1 MKILYLGSK
10 SKILDILQRLYD
22 VTQTED
28 IVNDLSYY
36 DWVISY
42 GYKHILKK
50 QHIKSAKN
58 PIINLHI
65 SFLPY
70 NRGAD
75 PNYWSWVE
83 DTPKGV
89 TIHEIDEGIDTGDII
104 IQKQVNFNDN
114 ETLSSSYNKLKNEI
128 ETLFINSFD
137 DIFKGNLKAIK
148 QKGKGT
154 IHYKKD
160 FPGVKS
166 WDISVNKLK
175 QMTDLEI
182 IDAVEEVRTKN
193 NKNWMDV
200 LRIAFKHAPEEA
212 RPVLAEINKSDG
224 QISKLL
230 DKLANNGT
238 SK

>member
-10 SKILDILQRLYD
+10 SKILNILQRLYD
-22 VTQTED
+22 VTQTEG

-42 GYKHILKK
+42 GYRHILKK
-50 QHIKSAKN
+50 HHIESAKN

-83 DTPKGV
+83 NTPKGV
-89 TIHEIDEGIDTGDII
+89 TIHAIDEGIDTGDIF
-104 IQKQVNFNDN
+104 IQKQINFNNN
-114 ETLSSSYNKLKNEI
+114 ETLSSSYNKLKTEI
-128 ETLFINSFD
+128 EDLFIKNFHN
-137 DIFKGNLKAIK
+137 ILNGNLKRTK
-148 QKGKGT
+148 QRWVKKGT

-166 WDISVNKLK
+166 WDIPTHKIK

-193 NKNWMDV
+193 NKNWMDI
-200 LRIAFKHAPEEA
+200 LRISFKYAPEEA
-212 RPVLAEINKSDG
+212 RPVLAEINKSDSK
-224 QISKLL
+224 ISKLL
-230 DKLANNGT
+230 DKLVDNG
-238 SK
+238 K

>member
-1 MKILYLGSK
+1 MKILYLGPE
-10 SKILDILQRLYD
+10 SKILNVLQHLYN
-22 VTQTED
+22 VIQTED
-28 IVNDLSYY
+28 IINDLSSY
-36 DWVISY
+36 DWVVSY
-42 GYKHILKK
+42 GYRHILKK

-70 NRGAD
+70 NKGAD

-89 TIHEIDEGIDTGDII
+89 TIHEIDEGIDTGDIFT
-104 IQKQVNFNDN
+104 QKQVKFKNN
-114 ETLSSSYNKLKNEI
+114 ETLSSSYNKLKVEI
-128 ETLFINSFD
+128 ETLFINSFK
-137 DIFKGNLKAIK
+137 DIFNGNLKPIK

-154 IHYKKD
+154 THYKKD

-212 RPVLAEINKSDG
+212 RPVLAEINKSDS

-230 DKLANNGT
+230 DKLANNG
-238 SK
+238 KK